1 MNCPI
6 ERRDIGELLEFCAR
20 RLPAERAAW
29 LEQHLSACSACRDF
43 VAGQRAVWQ
52 ALDRWEAP
60 AVAPDFNRRLYQRI
74 AAQTGWR
81 DRWLTPF
88 RALLVRQGL
97 PIAAAA
103 CLIVVAGLVSDRP
116 SPVAHSQPATVD
128 NLQPEQ
134 VDHVFDDMQML
145 SDFTRVTRSEPGEL

>member
-1 MNCPI
+1 MTCPI
-6 ERRDIGELLEFCAR
+6 ERRNSVELLEFCAC

-29 LEQHLSACSACRDF
+29 LEQHLSACSVCRDF
-43 VAGQRAVWQ
+43 VAQQRAVWQ

-60 AVAPDFNRRLYQRI
+60 AISADFNRRLYQRI

-81 DRWLTPF
+81 DRWLAPL
-88 RALLVRQGL
+88 RGLLVRQGL

-103 CLIVVAGLVSDRP
+103 CLIVVAGLISERP
-116 SPVAHSQPATVD
+116 SPVARPQAATVD

-134 VDHVFDDMQML
+134 VDHVFDDIQML
-145 SDFTRVTRSEPGEL
+145 SDFTQVTRAEAGEL